1 MFRIDLEINLDTPDN
16 CLLLYFQH
24 IESVPTGLESSSH
37 ILAYG
42 VDIFYTKVQPEK
54 AFDSLEEDFAF
65 AFLVLTIVAML
76 VGVVVMHHM
85 VKRSKISQ
93 KWK

>member
-1 MFRIDLEINLDTPDN
+1 M
-16 CLLLYFQH
+16 QQVQ
-24 IESVPTGLESSSH
+24 SVPTGLESTTH
-37 ILAYG
+37 VLAYG
-42 VDIFYTKVQPEK
+42 VDIFYTKMQPEK

-65 AFLVLTIVAML
+65 AFLVLTIAAVL
-76 VGVVVMHHM
+76 VGAIVMHHM